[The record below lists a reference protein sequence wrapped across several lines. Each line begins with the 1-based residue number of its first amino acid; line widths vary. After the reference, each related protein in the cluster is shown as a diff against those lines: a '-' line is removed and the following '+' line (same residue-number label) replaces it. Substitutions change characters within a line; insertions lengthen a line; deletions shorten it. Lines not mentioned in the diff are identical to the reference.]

1 MTRYCTRCGMP
12 LPEDILDCPGC
23 AAPRKKKA
31 PKALLWVGSAVL
43 LAGICLGVLFF
54 TGVFSREEPVTLT
67 PFEECMEEHLLLQ
80 LKDVGPCERL
90 EDHVEIY
97 FVFVGDAGS
106 SWKASEQ
113 ALAKNQLISRMADL
127 EQEAKKYG
135 THLTLHGNFDEWVWE
150 SYALSG
156 SAREWMEAYAA
167 DKGYRS
173 LAEMQ
178 NTLDGGVQVAAAP
191 IIFLVDREGRSFAY
205 SNDSTSDDFEA
216 AVLYDIDAFRHEL
229 FHLFGAMDYYIP
241 DWVEKKAQTYI
252 PWSIM
257 NDGDVTDGLTAYAIG
272 WTDTPSEDAVRFLA
286 STIRL
291 TKRQYAKARKEDLGY

>member
-1 MTRYCTRCGMP
+1 MTEYCTRCGML

-23 AAPRKKKA
+23 AARKKRVRKT
-31 PKALLWVGSAVL
+31 LLWVILSVAVC
-43 LAGICLGVLFF
+43 LAALFSLGVFF
-54 TGVFSREEPVTLT
+54 QEEPPVALA
-67 PFEECMEEHLLLQ
+67 PFEDYIEEHLLLM
-80 LKDVGPCERL
+80 LKDTGPCERL

-97 FVFVGDAGS
+97 FVFVEDAGS
-106 SWKASEQ
+106 GWKISERN
-113 ALAKNQLISRMADL
+113 LAKNQLASRMADL
-127 EQEAKKYG
+127 EKEAEKYG
-135 THLTLHGNFDEWVWE
+135 VELTLRAYYDDWTWE
-150 SYALSG
+150 SFAFPE
-156 SAREWMEAYAA
+156 SAWDWMEAYAA

-191 IIFLVDREGRSFAY
+191 VIFLVNREGRSFSYA
-205 SNDSTSDDFEA
+205 NEGTSKNFEA

-241 DWVEKKAQTYI
+241 DWVAEKAKNYI

-257 NDGDVTDGLTAYAIG
+257 NDGNVTDGLTAYAIG
-272 WTDTPSEDAVRFLA
+272 WTDTLSEDAVRFLA

-291 TKRQYAKARKEDLGY
+291 TKRQYEKAREEDLGY

>member
-1 MTRYCTRCGMP
+1 MWP
-12 LPEDILDCPGC
+12 
-23 AAPRKKKA
+23 
-31 PKALLWVGSAVL
+31 
-43 LAGICLGVLFF
+43 F
-54 TGVFSREEPVTLT
+54 VFS
-67 PFEECMEEHLLLQ
+67 HL
-80 LKDVGPCERL
+80 
-90 EDHVEIY
+90 
-97 FVFVGDAGS
+97 
-106 SWKASEQ
+106 
-113 ALAKNQLISRMADL
+113 
-127 EQEAKKYG
+127 
-135 THLTLHGNFDEWVWE
+135 
-150 SYALSG
+150 
-156 SAREWMEAYAA
+156 
-167 DKGYRS
+167 
-173 LAEMQ
+173 
-178 NTLDGGVQVAAAP
+178 TLDGGVQVAAAP

-205 SNDSTSDDFEA
+205 SNDSTSHDFEA